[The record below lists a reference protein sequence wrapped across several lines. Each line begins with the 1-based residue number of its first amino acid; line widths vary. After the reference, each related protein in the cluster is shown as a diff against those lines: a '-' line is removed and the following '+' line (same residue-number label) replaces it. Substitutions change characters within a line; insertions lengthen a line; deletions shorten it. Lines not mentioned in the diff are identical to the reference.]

1 MRIVFDAESSAR
13 PQFDGYEEFKAKI
26 EGMDVSLLCQGEPN
40 AVAAL
45 SELLLVGCGWG
56 TVEFVNTRLWIR
68 VLNKLD
74 DILYALTVAFGPL
87 LLTDGG
93 YVATTSGEMEKKT
106 ETTVPN
112 ILAIV
117 ELVCIVLHWS
127 ADLLHHAVHKDIYC
141 SVDRISYFLQ
151 APRDQLLFRNALNVI
166 YALSIPPPNHRTVFV
181 YDLTSVMDKEA
192 IYSEPLF
199 HIIKTFGATV
209 KSLRSASPI
218 CAESVLR
225 QKIILFQAAFVLL
238 GCHPSSARIRVF
250 FHDKSWI
257 LSEAIEAMT
266 AQLAVSSITGI
277 RAISSS
283 IMDMNGELNWV
294 LRNTACS
301 CLLAI
306 FDRAVDMDESEEDE
320 DRRRRS
326 HKPPKKPRMMMPFE
340 AAQRMLGLERG
351 QMGGLLLTLV
361 RQELGWLQ
369 SQSGIINNASTSTSS
384 VKRGGFGDIAAR
396 DIEGGVDMTAV
407 MMRMLWVEQLL
418 WLCIKTA
425 TLPGALTTVLDN
437 GVLSLLQS
445 VVSPSRHRRGRTDK
459 TTTSSVVPTVI
470 VVPTHRIN
478 DRRTNIAE
486 VKLCIDSCAV
496 QLIDLIISSKR
507 RAMEMFL
514 VTGGSTTH
522 TLPTTPEFRHY
533 TSYHN
538 TTYHNTPSHVVPL
551 PYTLSLDLS

>member
-1 MRIVFDAESSAR
+1 MRILIDAESTAR
-13 PQFDGYEEFKAKI
+13 PQFDGYEEFKGKI
-26 EGMDVSLLCQGEPN
+26 DGMDVSLLCQGEPN
-40 AVAAL
+40 TVAAL

-74 DILYALTVAFGPL
+74 DILYALTIAFGPL
-87 LLTDGG
+87 LFTDGT
-93 YVATTSGEMEKKT
+93 YVAATS
-106 ETTVPN
+106 ETAMPD
-112 ILAIV
+112 IPAIV
-117 ELVCIVLHWS
+117 QLICIILHWS

-141 SVDRISYFLQ
+141 SVDRVSYFLQ
-151 APRDQLLFRNALNVI
+151 APRDHLLFRNALNVI

-199 HIIKTFGATV
+199 HIIKTYSTAM
-209 KSLRSASPI
+209 KSLRSVSPF
-218 CAESVLR
+218 CAESIVR

-238 GCHPSSARIRVF
+238 GCHPSSARIRMF

-257 LSEAIEAMT
+257 LNEAIEAMT
-266 AQLAVSSITGI
+266 TQLTICSLGGIETVSS
-277 RAISSS
+277 SV
-283 IMDMNGELNWV
+283 MDLNQEINWT
-294 LRNTACS
+294 LRSTACS

-306 FDRAVDMDESEEDE
+306 FDRAVDVDESEEDE

-326 HKPPKKPRMMMPFE
+326 HKPPKNPRMMVPFE

-369 SQSGIINNASTSTSS
+369 SQSSNINITSS
-384 VKRGGFGDIAAR
+384 VAGHGSPAASAPVS
-396 DIEGGVDMTAV
+396 DVKEDADLTAV
-407 MMRMLWVEQLL
+407 MMRMLWVEELL
-418 WLCIKTA
+418 TLCIKTA

-437 GVLSLLQS
+437 GILSLLQS
-445 VVSPSRHRRGRTDK
+445 VVSPTRHRRGRTDK
-459 TTTSSVVPTVI
+459 ITTISSAVPVVVIVPTTS
-470 VVPTHRIN
+470 RIN
-478 DRRTNIAE
+478 DQQSNMAE

-514 VTGGSTTH
+514 VTGTIIII
-522 TLPTTPEFRHY
+522 LY
-533 TSYHN
+533 
-538 TTYHNTPSHVVPL
+538 
-551 PYTLSLDLS
+551 